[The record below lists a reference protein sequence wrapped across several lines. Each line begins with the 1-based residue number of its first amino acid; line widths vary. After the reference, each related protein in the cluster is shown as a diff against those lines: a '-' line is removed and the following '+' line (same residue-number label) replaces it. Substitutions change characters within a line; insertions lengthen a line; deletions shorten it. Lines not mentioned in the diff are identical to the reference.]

1 VTCEVTWLYRFSRG
15 PSAFGFCFPDKDRLL
30 MLTASLTAHHLSKS
44 FGVQVV
50 LDDVSF
56 SLNSGERAGLVGPN
70 GCGKTTILRILVELD
85 KPDAGSVQLTPADL
99 CVGYL
104 PQGFEFRA
112 DETLGDVLARA
123 QGDPQKLTAEVER
136 MAEALGRAPD
146 RLDLQREYDAVL
158 ARLVSVSF
166 DAGRGPGVLS
176 ALGLGHLPLTM
187 RVATLS
193 GGQKTRAALACVLLS
208 DPQLLLLDEPTN
220 HLDIKMLEWLERWL
234 NDFRGAALIV
244 SHDRTFLDRTVT
256 RVLDLDPTTHTVR
269 DYTGN
274 YSDYVEQKLAER
286 ERQRSQWRDQEYEIR
301 RMKQDIART
310 KDQAKRVELSTTPGQ
325 PGVRRYAKKVA
336 AKAKSREK
344 KLERYLE
351 SDERLDKP
359 KLGWQVKLDF
369 GDAPTSGQDGL
380 TLEDVSVGYGDNVL
394 LHDLNLQLRQGSRVA
409 LIGPNG
415 AGKTTLVRTITGDL
429 PPLAGRVRLGAK
441 VRVGYMAQEQE
452 SLDPALDA
460 FTTIRNL
467 ASMSDTDVR
476 AFLHY
481 FLFSGDDVFVPVGS
495 LSFGERARL
504 ALAMLV
510 ARGCNFLLLDEPI
523 NHLDIP
529 SRARFEQAL
538 AAFDGTVLAV
548 VHDRY
553 FIERFATEIWQVE
566 EGQVRKHLR

>member
-1 VTCEVTWLYRFSRG
+1 
-15 PSAFGFCFPDKDRLL
+15 
-30 MLTASLTAHHLSKS
+30 MLTASLKASLAVHHLSKS
-44 FGVQVV
+44 FGVQAV

-56 SLNSGERAGLVGPN
+56 SLNPGERAGLVGPN
-70 GCGKTTILRILVELD
+70 GCGKTTILRILVGLD

-99 CVGYL
+99 RVGYL
-104 PQGFEFRA
+104 SQGLEFRA

-136 MAEALGRAPD
+136 VAVALGRAPD
-146 RLDLQREYDAVL
+146 RLDLQREYDAAL
-158 ARLVSVSF
+158 ARLVSASF
-166 DAGRGPGVLS
+166 DAGRGPDVLS

-208 DPQLLLLDEPTN
+208 NPQLLLLDEPTN
-220 HLDIKMLEWLERWL
+220 HLDIKMLEWLEHWL
-234 NDFRGAALIV
+234 NDFRGAVLIV

-256 RVLDLDPTTHTVR
+256 RILDLDPATHAVR
-269 DYTGN
+269 EYTGN

-286 ERQRSQWRDQEYEIR
+286 ERQWSQWRDQEYELR

-310 KDQAKRVELSTTPGQ
+310 KGLAKRVELSTTPGQ
-325 PGVRRYAKKVA
+325 PGVRRLAKKVA

-344 KLERYLE
+344 KLERYIE
-351 SDERLDKP
+351 SDERVDKP
-359 KLGWQVKLDF
+359 KSGWQVKLEF
-369 GDAPTSGQDGL
+369 GDAPTSGQDVL
-380 TLEDVSVGYGDNVL
+380 MLEDVSVGYGENVL

-415 AGKTTLVRTITGDL
+415 AGKTTLVRTITGAL
-429 PPLAGRVRLGAK
+429 PPLAGRIRLGAK

-452 SLDPALDA
+452 SLDSALDA

-467 ASMSDTDVR
+467 APMSDTDVR
-476 AFLHY
+476 AFLHF
-481 FLFSGDDVFVPVGS
+481 FLFAGDDVFVPVRS

-504 ALAMLV
+504 ALATLV
-510 ARGCNFLLLDEPI
+510 ARGCNFLLLDEPV

-553 FIERFATEIWQVE
+553 FIERFATEVWEVE
-566 EGQVRKHLR
+566 ERQVRKRLR